1 MNNGT
6 KQPDAGAIS
15 STPPKPDSPVAEPPS
30 KRTRHWTNIILG
42 SNFILVL
49 LTFLAGSFSKLK
61 IDKCLVADHPVKV
74 LMLFALVVGVIWATD
89 LLVHS
94 DWIQRRLLH
103 YGVVVTLVIWTATGL
118 LILNEHKGWIIVQG
132 HDNWVM
138 AVAFAF
144 ILGLILKALLTEG
157 KQPQDADDETGMS
170 AQSLKKWGD
179 VVALAIMMLAM
190 FFLALEFKPEG
201 FRVKWEEIPAIL
213 MVFLLAELA
222 VALVVTA
229 SKIRQ
234 KVTAAADV
242 AERVMSR
249 AEEVQRGLAEN
260 QQSLVAAKD
269 VLIRIEEGADESIG
283 QLRQTVTAL
292 TELAQMEMLFKSVPE
307 FCRLGAIERND
318 FWTQLNQFTTD
329 WTPNVSEHDSE
340 RNHGL
345 VGVLFKTF
353 IGGDASG
360 TVRRTPNAVSCVT
373 VDSVFADASAEWL
386 KRMAQVES
394 HEHHKLKVWAVTSL
408 LPTDFALPH
417 VWWSDVGSNATGVTP
432 RRTRTLERFIDS
444 VIEEC
449 KSKSAVGEYRR
460 ITVFPNNER
469 LELGADGLN
478 AWQRDFASSLDN
490 WLLWDPRVQKNSGP
504 NSLPNK
510 EVLTNNINLFADK
523 VKFCTVNLAQA
534 LMDRRIKNGETLKP
548 LNAGIQKMSWPTIQ
562 GMYEKPGNGGSDI
575 DVAKLRDP
583 RTLPNWNGTKT
594 SEFNFFFNDF
604 AIHENQ
610 PVTGGVIGVNDDFL
624 DYKIEV
630 NDLAALGCEPSLVN
644 FIKGATKE
652 ADLALRDIYQMM
664 GWITLR
670 EWYRRSLHL
679 STNETDEGA
688 WWAVSKYA
696 DVAEDPVLRPFKL
709 MWDDYEVV
717 TLDLLL
723 IGPLYGNDGSP
734 SRDWYGAAISNISFD
749 RTECTVQLVTNQ
761 KMLEKIAEA
770 VEDLSANFTTGES
783 DKVSSHGT
791 WKDWP
796 KGFTAG
802 GSRSKIA
809 TAQ

>member
-1 MNNGT
+1 VKNGT
-6 KQPDAGAIS
+6 KQAADGIPYTLSGADA
-15 STPPKPDSPVAEPPS
+15 PQPS
-30 KRTRHWTNIILG
+30 KTMHRWTNIILG
-42 SNFILVL
+42 SNFVLVL

-61 IDKCLVADHPVKV
+61 IDQCLAANHPVKV

-94 DWIQRRLLH
+94 DWIQRSLLR
-103 YGVVVTLVIWTATGL
+103 YGVVVTFLIWGATGL
-118 LILNEHKGWIIVQG
+118 LILNEHKKWIIVQG

-138 AVAFAF
+138 GVAFVF
-144 ILGLILKALLTEG
+144 ILALILKALLTPG
-157 KQPQDADDETGMS
+157 KHSQDADDETGMS

-201 FRVKWEEIPAIL
+201 FSVKWEEIPAIL
-213 MVFLLAELA
+213 MVFLLAELG

-242 AERVMSR
+242 AEKVIKR
-249 AEEVQRGLAEN
+249 AENVQLGLADN

-269 VLIRIEEGADESIG
+269 VLIGIEEGANESIG
-283 QLRQTVTAL
+283 QLRKTVTAL
-292 TELAQMEMLFKSVPE
+292 TELAQMEMLTKSAPE

-318 FWTQLNQFTTD
+318 FWTHLNQFTTD
-329 WTPNVSEHDSE
+329 WTPKVSENESE

-360 TVRRTPNAVSCVT
+360 TVRRTHNTVSCVT

-469 LELGADGLN
+469 LERDANGLN
-478 AWQRDFASSLDN
+478 AWQGDFASSLDN
-490 WLLWDPRVQKNSGP
+490 WLLWDPRVQENSANDPLG
-504 NSLPNK
+504 NK
-510 EVLTNNINLFADK
+510 ELLINNINLFANK

-534 LMDRRIKNGETLKP
+534 LLDRRTKNGETLSP

-562 GMYEKPGNGGSDI
+562 GLYEKSENADSDI
-575 DVAKLRDP
+575 DVAKLRNH
-583 RTLPNWNGTKT
+583 RTLPNWDGTKA

-604 AIHENQ
+604 AIHEDQ
-610 PVTGGVIGVNDDFL
+610 PVTGGVIGANNDFL
-624 DYKIEV
+624 NYRVQMK
-630 NDLAALGCEPSLVN
+630 DLAALGCEPGLVS
-644 FIKGATKE
+644 FIRSATKE
-652 ADLALRDIYQMM
+652 ENLALRDIYRMM
-664 GWITLR
+664 GWVTLR

-679 STNETDEGA
+679 STTETEEGA
-688 WWAVSKYA
+688 WWAVSKYV
-696 DVAEDPVLRPFKL
+696 DVAEDPVLKPFKL

-723 IGPLYGNDGSP
+723 IGPLYGNDGKP
-734 SRDWYGAAISNISFD
+734 SHDWYGAAISNISFD

-761 KMLEKIAEA
+761 KMLGKIAEA
-770 VEDLSANFTTGES
+770 VKDLSANFTMAES

-791 WKDWP
+791 WKEWP
-796 KGFTAG
+796 KGFSAG
-802 GSRSKIA
+802 SKSKPA
-809 TAQ
+809 TAL

>member
-1 MNNGT
+1 MNGT
-6 KQPDAGAIS
+6 KQPDANRILTTPSGADAF
-15 STPPKPDSPVAEPPS
+15 KAHPPS
-30 KRTRHWTNIILG
+30 KTTRRWTNIILG

-61 IDKCLVADHPVKV
+61 IDQCLAADHPVKV

-94 DWIQRRLLH
+94 DWIQRRLLR
-103 YGVVVTLVIWTATGL
+103 YGVVVTVVIWVATAL
-118 LILNEHKGWIIVQG
+118 LILNEHKGWIVVKG

-138 AVAFAF
+138 GVAFAF
-144 ILGLILKALLTEG
+144 ILGLILKALLATG
-157 KQPQDADDETGMS
+157 AQPQDADADTGMS

-213 MVFLLAELA
+213 MVFLLAELG

-242 AERVMSR
+242 AEKVVNR
-249 AEEVQRGLAEN
+249 ADDVQRALSEN

-269 VLIRIEEGADESIG
+269 VLIRVEEGANESIG
-283 QLRQTVTAL
+283 QLRQTATAL
-292 TELAQMEMLFKSVPE
+292 TELAQMEVLTKSAPE
-307 FCRLGAIERND
+307 FCRLAAVERND

-329 WTPNVSEHDSE
+329 WTPKVSENESE

-353 IGGDASG
+353 VGGAASG
-360 TVRRTPNAVSCVT
+360 TVRRTSNTVSCVT

-386 KRMAQVES
+386 KRMARVES

-417 VWWSDVGSNATGVTP
+417 LWWSDVGSSATGVTP

-469 LELGADGLN
+469 LEPAADGLN

-490 WLLWDPRVQKNSGP
+490 WLLWDPRVQENSA
-504 NSLPNK
+504 NDLLENK
-510 EVLTNNINLFADK
+510 ELLTNNINLFANK
-523 VKFCTVNLAQA
+523 VQFCTVNLAQA
-534 LMDRRIKNGETLKP
+534 LLDHRTQNGETLSP
-548 LNAGIQKMSWPTIQ
+548 LNASVRKMSWPTIQ
-562 GMYEKPGNGGSDI
+562 GLYAKLGVADSDI
-575 DVAKLRDP
+575 DVAKLRDH
-583 RTLPNWNGTKT
+583 RTLPNWNGTKA
-594 SEFNFFFNDF
+594 SDFNFFFNDF
-604 AIHENQ
+604 AIHEDQ

-624 DYKIEV
+624 DYKV
-630 NDLAALGCEPSLVN
+630 QVKDLAALGCEPSLVN
-644 FIKGATKE
+644 FIKSATNE
-652 ADLALRDIYQMM
+652 GDLALRDIYRMM

-679 STNETDEGA
+679 STTETEEGA
-688 WWAVSKYA
+688 WWAVSKYV
-696 DVAEDPVLRPFKL
+696 DVAEDPVLKPFKL

-723 IGPLYGNDGSP
+723 IGPLYGNDGKP

-761 KMLEKIAEA
+761 KMLGKIAEA
-770 VEDLSANFTTGES
+770 VEDLSANFTMAES

-802 GSRSKIA
+802 GSRSKTA